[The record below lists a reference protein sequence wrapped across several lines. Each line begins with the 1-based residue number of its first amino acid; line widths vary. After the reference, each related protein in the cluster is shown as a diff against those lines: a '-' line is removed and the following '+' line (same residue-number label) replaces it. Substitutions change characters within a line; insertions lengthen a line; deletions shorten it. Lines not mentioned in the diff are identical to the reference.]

1 MSATSRKIHTS
12 LVLQRMII
20 RNMMRMSRFS
30 FLFMRFKIA
39 QASSYSKIIGHIF
52 ISDRLFFNKIEL
64 PRTVR

>member
-12 LVLQRMII
+12 LVLQGMII
-20 RNMMRMSRFS
+20 SNMMRMSGFS
-30 FLFMRFKIA
+30 FLFMRLEIA